1 MNAEHSLIAPRPASS
16 VDAPRPAPRG
26 EAPCHF
32 LQRPLAG
39 QWPYLWLDAVDLHV
53 HGEATV
59 TAIIA
64 TGVNHEGRRETLGLE
79 LGPLQDASA
88 WAAFFTALRQRGLQ
102 GVSLVMADAHPGLKT
117 AAAQSLEAG
126 WQYGHAHFLRRLRSH
141 APGASRTVAARL
153 RQGSLLPQPNQAR
166 AHWCRTSG
174 ELQRRYPQVASLMN
188 EYGDNLMAFL
198 CFPARHRRYLYSS
211 SPQKLLLQALER
223 RGPFAN
229 VTELR
234 QQVGSTLLTQH
245 KDWQQ
250 GRRYLP
256 AA

>member
-1 MNAEHSLIAPRPASS
+1 MSAEHNLVALRPASPIEAS
-16 VDAPRPAPRG
+16 RPAPQE

-32 LQRPLAG
+32 LQRLLTG
-39 QWPYLWLDAVDLHV
+39 QWPYLWLDAVELHV
-53 HGEATV
+53 HDAATV

-64 TGVNHEGRRETLGLE
+64 TGVNHEGRRDILGLE
-79 LGPLQDASA
+79 LAPLRDAAA
-88 WAAFFTALRQRGLQ
+88 WSAFFSALQQRGLQ
-102 GVSLVMADAHPGLKT
+102 GVSLVMSDAHPGLKT
-117 AAAQSLEAG
+117 AAAQSLGAG

-141 APGASRTVAARL
+141 APGASRTVAAHL
-153 RQGSLLPQPNQAR
+153 RQASLLPQQNQAR

-174 ELQRRYPQVASLMN
+174 ELQRRYPQVARLIA
-188 EYGDNLMAFL
+188 EHGDDLMAFL
-198 CFPARHRRYLYSS
+198 CFPTRHRRYLYSS

-223 RGPFAN
+223 QGHFAD

-234 QQVGSTLLTQH
+234 RQMETTLLAQH
-245 KDWQQ
+245 KDWQR